1 MSARSLPTG
10 LLVTMNADSSVAAMA
25 DIHGIIRRALSEVF
39 QSSVERER
47 QFYRRF
53 RELSDKI
60 EAMPDSITYH
70 VLRGELLIERGE
82 YERARADFQVA
93 VVLAD
98 GVNANEGWGVIEQA
112 LRDRAIEGIA
122 WVNRHS

>member
-1 MSARSLPTG
+1 M
-10 LLVTMNADSSVAAMA
+10 
-25 DIHGIIRRALSEVF
+25 F

-82 YERARADFQVA
+82 YERARSDFQVA
-93 VVLAD
+93 VELAD
-98 GVNANEGWGVIEQA
+98 GVDANEGWGVIEQA

>member
-1 MSARSLPTG
+1 MSARPLATG
-10 LLVTMNADSSVAAMA
+10 VLAAMA
-25 DIHGIIRRALSEVF
+25 DIHGIIRRALGEVF

-70 VLRGELLIERGE
+70 VLRGEMLIERGE

-93 VVLAD
+93 VELAD
-98 GVNANEGWGVIEQA
+98 RVDPTEGWGVIEQA
-112 LRDRAIEGIA
+112 LRDRAIQGIA
-122 WVNRHS
+122 LVNRRS

>member
-1 MSARSLPTG
+1 MSARSSPTG
-10 LLVTMNADSSVAAMA
+10 LLVTMNTDSSVAAMA
-25 DIHGIIRRALSEVF
+25 DFQGIIRWALGAVF

-53 RELSDKI
+53 REFSDKI
-60 EAMPDSITYH
+60 EAMPDSFTYH

-93 VVLAD
+93 VELAD
-98 GVNANEGWGVIEQA
+98 GVDADEGWGVIEQA